1 MGTHEACNARDHVT
15 PLRILHYF
23 PSLISV
29 PNSMFQ
35 IYLSC
40 SRELHF
46 WNWISILPTL
56 IVSLVSLYPR
66 RSLLK
71 NTEYRSV
78 ELINRL
84 IAYIIFNSIDM
95 AAGRM
100 RNISA
105 GYDHEQNKDHENGES
120 CWVYLSYEFLV
131 WFKLLAQFF
140 LLLLF
145 HFTGYSPGRIRRQKR
160 TCILYLTIRLR
171 ARVFYEQIVKEAQ
184 PSWLSL
190 VENEGE

>member
-1 MGTHEACNARDHVT
+1 MGTHEVCNARDHVT
-15 PLRILHYF
+15 PFRILHHF

-40 SRELHF
+40 SWELHF

-56 IVSLVSLYPR
+56 IVSLYPA
-66 RSLLK
+66 
-71 NTEYRSV
+71 YRSV

-84 IAYIIFNSIDM
+84 ISYFIFNSIDM
-95 AAGRM
+95 APGRM

-105 GYDHEQNKDHENGES
+105 GYGHEQNKDHENGES